1 MAISNE
7 DMLAMARELPIPVP
21 WDRDLFIHNIAEMRG
36 RPITLIPTDTAA
48 LIDSPCGL
56 WLTRDND
63 DLILHEIG
71 TSDYHVDQIVC
82 HEIGHMMLGHGRT
95 RAFGADRDREIEICQ
110 LVMPDIDPAVVNAVL
125 GRTDF
130 AGDQERDAE
139 MFANIL
145 MIAAAE
151 RANHESMMR
160 SVFFRSR

>member
-1 MAISNE
+1 
-7 DMLAMARELPIPVP
+7 MARELPIPVP
-21 WDRDLFIHNIAEMRG
+21 WDRDVFIQNIAAQRG
-36 RPITLIPTDTAA
+36 RPIHLIPTETAA
-48 LIDSPCGL
+48 LTGSPCGL

-71 TSDYHVDQIVC
+71 TSDYHIDQIVC

-95 RAFGADRDREIEICQ
+95 RAFGADRDREIEMCQ
-110 LVMPDIDPAVVNAVL
+110 QVLPDIDPAAVNAVL

-130 AGDQERDAE
+130 ASDQERDAE
-139 MFANIL
+139 MFASIL

-151 RANHESMMR
+151 AADRQSMMR